1 MILKLMKKRSGSK
14 FIEELKE
21 KYESLE
27 NLQRLIKKDPENL
40 LYPLDYDDW
49 LYFLEHPDEIIETED
64 TIFLKRTDLK
74 MSDLELLDV
83 IKKEHPKSIRNLSTI
98 MNKDI
103 KVVQPKVSKLAES
116 GLIKLEP
123 GLKNAKKPV
132 VDFNKIVIEI

>member
-1 MILKLMKKRSGSK
+1 MILKLMKIRSGSK

-27 NLQRLIKKDPENL
+27 NLQRLIKKDPKNV

-49 LYFLEHPDEIIETED
+49 LYFLEHPDEEIKTEETM
-64 TIFLKRTDLK
+64 FLKKSALK
-74 MSDLELLDV
+74 MSDLELLEV
-83 IKKEHPKSIRNLSTI
+83 IKREHPKSIRNLSMI
-98 MNKDI
+98 LDKDI
-103 KVVQPKVSKLAES
+103 KTVQPKVSKLAES

-132 VDFNKIVIEI
+132 VDFNRIVIEI